1 MNTVSAPCNY
11 EWAGEYACQVC
22 PLAYITSDSDVGVA
36 KMPAEPVAVRAH
48 DLLGELDRPA
58 YTLAVQLVLAFDSS
72 PAAID
77 LVPVLVPAGE
87 DVDRS
92 NGAH

>member
-11 EWAGEYACQVC
+11 EWAGSTPVRVC
-22 PLAYITSDSDVGVA
+22 PLAYITSGSDVGVA
-36 KMPAEPVAVRAH
+36 EMPVEPVAVGAH
-48 DLLGELDRPA
+48 DLLGELDHPA

-77 LVPVLVPAGE
+77 QVPVLVPAGE
-87 DVDRS
+87 DVECS
-92 NGAH
+92 NGAD

>member
-1 MNTVSAPCNY
+1 M
-11 EWAGEYACQVC
+11 GESMPAMFV
-22 PLAYITSDSDVGVA
+22 PLAYLTSDSDVGVA
-36 KMPAEPVAVRAH
+36 EMPVAPVAVGAH
-48 DLLGELDRPA
+48 DLLGEQDRPA

>member
-1 MNTVSAPCNY
+1 M
-11 EWAGEYACQVC
+11 GMYACQVC
-22 PLAYITSDSDVGVA
+22 PLTYITSDSDVGVVE
-36 KMPAEPVAVRAH
+36 MPAEPVVVGAH

-58 YTLAVQLVLAFDSS
+58 HTLVVQLVLAFDSS

-87 DVDRS
+87 DVERS
-92 NGAH
+92 NGVH